1 MKLVRE
7 TKLFELLILLSYFC
21 LESGT
26 APDTITTTKFINDP
40 ETLISSNGNFKLGFF
55 SPANSTY
62 RYVGIWYAKFPASSI
77 IWVANR
83 NKPLKT
89 SSGILTMSEDG
100 NLVVL
105 DEQEKIIWSSN
116 ITDSVFNTTAQLL
129 DSGNLVLL
137 EKKNGTIIWESF
149 QHPADA
155 LVPKMKVSTN
165 VRTGQKVQLTSWT
178 NQSDPSTGTFSAGI
192 DVFNLPEISIW
203 NGSRRYW
210 RSGPWNSRVFI
221 GIPSMDS
228 VFLDG
233 FSLIDDQEGTFYFSF
248 AFSNDSILSNF
259 VLNAQG
265 NIVQNY
271 SNNGDNWEVRWLAL
285 KTECDVYGKCGAFG
299 ICNSNSL
306 PICNCL
312 VGFEP
317 KNTEEWNRGNW
328 TSGCVRTT
336 PLQCE
341 RVTTDGEERKKDEF
355 LKLKMMK
362 VPYFINRSY
371 TFEIEEDECRDQ
383 CLENCSCIAYAYD
396 AGIGCMSWTRDL
408 IDLQKF
414 SIDGVDL
421 YVRLADSELDTKGV
435 DVKVV
440 ITITTTIGTLF
451 VAICT
456 FSLWLCMAKR
466 KARKRKTKE
475 ALAYAKFPGE
485 SKPEQDSMTNQV
497 KLLELPIF
505 SLEELASATNNF
517 HQSNKLGQG
526 GFGPVYRGKLL
537 QGQEIAVKRL
547 SRASGQGLEEFMNEV
562 VVISKLQH
570 RNLVRLLGG
579 CVEGEEKLLI
589 YEYMP
594 NKSLDVILFDPSK
607 QELVLDWRQRFQII
621 EGIGRGLLYLHRD
634 SRLRII
640 HRDLKASNILLDED
654 LNPKISDFGMA
665 RIFGGNEDQA
675 NTNRVVGTYGYMS
688 PEYAMEGRFS
698 EKSDIFSFGVLLL
711 EIVSGRRNT
720 SFYHDEQAMSLLEFV
735 WKMWNA
741 NKIAALVD
749 PKISEPCFEVEILR
763 CIHVGLLCVQDFA
776 KDRPTVS
783 IAISML
789 KSEIVNLPRPKQPA
803 FTATQIA
810 TETTTSQ
817 CNKSGCSINN
827 VTVTMVQGR

>member
-1 MKLVRE
+1 MKLVQE
-7 TKLFELLILLSYFC
+7 TELFRLLILLACFC
-21 LESGT
+21 LEFGT
-26 APDTITTTKFINDP
+26 AIDTITTTKFINDP
-40 ETLISSNGNFKLGFF
+40 ETLISNSGEFKLGFF
-55 SPANSTY
+55 SPTNSTY
-62 RYVGIWYAKFPASSI
+62 RYVGIWYAKASASSV

-83 NKPLKT
+83 NKPLK
-89 SSGILTMSEDG
+89 SLSGTLTISEDG

-105 DEQEKIIWSSN
+105 DEQKKIIWSSHVSG
-116 ITDSVFNTTAQLL
+116 SVFNSSAQLL
-129 DSGNLVLL
+129 DSGNLVLQ
-137 EKKNGTIIWESF
+137 ENKTKTIIWESF
-149 QHPADA
+149 QHPTDT
-155 LVPKMKVSTN
+155 LVPKMKLSTN
-165 VRTGQKVQLTSWT
+165 VRTSKKVQLTSWT
-178 NQSDPSTGTFSAGI
+178 NQSDPSIGTFSVGI
-192 DVFNLPEISIW
+192 DVFNLPELYIW
-203 NGSRRYW
+203 NGSSRYW
-210 RSGPWNSRVFI
+210 RSGPWNTRVFI
-221 GIPSMDS
+221 GIPSMNS

-248 AFSNDSILSNF
+248 AFSNESELSNF
-259 VLNAQG
+259 ALNAQG
-265 NIVQNY
+265 NVVQNFL
-271 SNNGDNWEVRWLAL
+271 NNGDNWEVGWLAL
-285 KTECDVYGKCGAFG
+285 ETECDVYGKCGAFG

-306 PICNCL
+306 PICNCF

-317 KNTEEWNRGNW
+317 KNIEEWNRGNW
-328 TSGCVRTT
+328 SSGCVRRT

-341 RVTTDGEERKKDEF
+341 RATTGGEEGKKDGF

-362 VPYFINRSY
+362 VPDLAYWSSA
-371 TFEIEEDECRDQ
+371 FEGKCRDQ

-396 AGIGCMSWTRDL
+396 AGTGCMSWTGDL
-408 IDLQKF
+408 IDSQKF
-414 SIDGVDL
+414 SNGGVDL
-421 YVRLADSELDTKGV
+421 HVRVENSELDRKGGN
-435 DVKVV
+435 VKVV
-440 ITITTTIGTLF
+440 ITITTIIGTLLL
-451 VAICT
+451 AICA
-456 FSLWLCMAKR
+456 FSLWRCMARR
-466 KARKRKTKE
+466 KARKRKTRE
-475 ALAYAKFPGE
+475 TPFLNIEQAYAKFPGE
-485 SKPEQDSMTNQV
+485 SKLEDSMNQV
-497 KLLELPIF
+497 KLQELPIF
-505 SLEELASATNNF
+505 SFEELASATKSF

-537 QGQEIAVKRL
+537 HGQEIAVKRL

-579 CVEGEEKLLI
+579 CVEGEEKMLI

-594 NKSLDVILFDPSK
+594 NKGLDIFLFDPSK
-607 QELVLDWRQRFQII
+607 QELLDWRQRFHII

-810 TETTTSQ
+810 TDTASQ
-817 CNKSGCSINN
+817 SNKSGCSINN

>member
-1 MKLVRE
+1 MRVVRQ
-7 TKLFELLILLSYFC
+7 TKLFDLLILLSCFC
-21 LESGT
+21 LEFGT
-26 APDTITTTKFINDP
+26 AIDTITTTKFINDP
-40 ETLISSNGNFKLGFF
+40 ETLISNSGEFKLGFF
-55 SPANSTY
+55 SPTNSTY
-62 RYVGIWYAKFPASSI
+62 RYVGIWYAKVSACSV

-83 NKPLKT
+83 NKPLK
-89 SSGILTMSEDG
+89 SLSGTLTISEDG

-105 DEQEKIIWSSN
+105 DEQKKIIWSSN
-116 ITDSVFNTTAQLL
+116 ITGSVFNSSAQLL
-129 DSGNLVLL
+129 DSGNLVLQ
-137 EKKNGTIIWESF
+137 ENKTETIIWESF
-149 QHPADA
+149 QHPTDT
-155 LVPKMKVSTN
+155 LVPKMKLSTN
-165 VRTGQKVQLTSWT
+165 VRTSKKVQVTSWN
-178 NQSDPSTGTFSAGI
+178 NQSDPSIGTFSVGI
-192 DVFNLPEISIW
+192 DVFNLPELSIW
-203 NGSRRYW
+203 NGSSRYW

-221 GIPSMDS
+221 GIPSMNS

-248 AFSNDSILSNF
+248 AFSNESILSNF

-265 NIVQNY
+265 NIVHN
-271 SNNGDNWEVRWLAL
+271 SLNNGDNWEVGWLAL
-285 KTECDVYGKCGAFG
+285 ETECDVYGKCGAFG

-317 KNTEEWNRGNW
+317 KIIEEWNRGNW
-328 TSGCVRTT
+328 SSGCVRST

-341 RVTTDGEERKKDEF
+341 RVTTGGEEGKKDGF

-362 VPYFINRSY
+362 VPDLAYWSSA
-371 TFEIEEDECRDQ
+371 FEDKCRDQ

-396 AGIGCMSWTRDL
+396 AGTGCMSWTRDL

-414 SIDGVDL
+414 SNGGVDL
-421 YVRLADSELDTKGV
+421 HVRVENSELDRKGGS
-435 DVKVV
+435 VKVV
-440 ITITTTIGTLF
+440 ITITTIIGTLF
-451 VAICT
+451 LAFCT
-456 FSLWLCMAKR
+456 FSLWRCMAKR
-466 KARKRKTKE
+466 KARKRIAFAT
-475 ALAYAKFPGE
+475 FPGE

-497 KLLELPIF
+497 KLQELPIF
-505 SLEELASATNNF
+505 SFEELASATKSF

-537 QGQEIAVKRL
+537 HGQEIAVKRL

-579 CVEGEEKLLI
+579 CVEGEEKMLI

-594 NKSLDVILFDPSK
+594 NKSLDIFLFDPSK
-607 QELVLDWRQRFQII
+607 QEPLDWRQRFQII

-817 CNKSGCSINN
+817 CNRSGCSINN